1 MEEVILY
8 TDSQDVQVTCSS
20 AAISIYSTVH
30 TTLSDDDDDDD
41 DSSPVAGCLARA
53 DRAVWAQSTSWRWA
67 TRAHNSTRRIWQRAA
82 AGTDTRRSIS
92 GGRSRNLDLW
102 LWSTG
107 GTWRPVRPGTA
118 AGPSRL
124 RSARSRHTLKLW
136 ATGTKSPYWSLEPL
150 TPTTDWSPL
159 HCDRCKPQPIGWN
172 DRGGV
177 AAWQTASRSLVKRA
191 TVGNSR
197 AAASLSVNQSQRA
210 EAVTP
215 CAQSAWL
222 CYGSV
227 TTLST
232 SAIQKSEQRIK
243 THLSQQFDT
252 GSLCL
257 LSTGARGCKESR
269 KTFLKN

>member
-159 HCDRCKPQPIGWN
+159 HWIGANRNPLGEMTEGAWPHGKQLHAHWSNARLSGILEPQPPW
-172 DRGGV
+172 
-177 AAWQTASRSLVKRA
+177 AWTNHSAQRLSHHARSLH
-191 TVGNSR
+191 
-197 AAASLSVNQSQRA
+197 
-210 EAVTP
+210 
-215 CAQSAWL
+215 
-222 CYGSV
+222 GSV

>member
-124 RSARSRHTLKLW
+124 RSARSRYTLKLW

-172 DRGGV
+172 DRRGV
-177 AAWQTASRSLVKRA
+177 AAWQTASRSLVTHA

-222 CYGSV
+222 CYNTVHICHSKV
-227 TTLST
+227 W
-232 SAIQKSEQRIK
+232 AA
-243 THLSQQFDT
+243 D
-252 GSLCL
+252 
-257 LSTGARGCKESR
+257 
-269 KTFLKN
+269 